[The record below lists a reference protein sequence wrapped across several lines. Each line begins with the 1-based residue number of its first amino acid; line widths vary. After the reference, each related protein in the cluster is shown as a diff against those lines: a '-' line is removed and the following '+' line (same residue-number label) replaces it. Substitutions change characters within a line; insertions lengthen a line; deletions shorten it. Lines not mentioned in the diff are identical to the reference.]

1 MSLIFLASRNPKK
14 LEELRRVLTAVPVA
28 VEVIGPDDVEP
39 YPEPAETEPTFEGNA
54 LIKARAAVAA
64 TGLPSLADD
73 SGLCIDA
80 LNGMPGVLSAR
91 WAGTGK
97 DDVAN
102 TTLVLE
108 QLTDVPDDRR
118 GAEFRCAIALCL
130 PDGREEMTVGA
141 VRGSIIRERR
151 GSGGFG
157 YDPIFVAEGHTA
169 TSAELTPQDKD
180 RISHRGQALRAMAP
194 LVTAAVT
201 DSGRATRSGSGMCGR

>member
-1 MSLIFLASRNPKK
+1 VSQLFLASRNPKK
-14 LEELRRVLTAVPVA
+14 LEELRRVLTALPVA
-28 VEVIGPDDVEP
+28 VDVIGPDDVEP

-54 LIKARAAVAA
+54 LLKARAAVEA

-108 QLTDVPDDRR
+108 QLADVPDERR
-118 GAEFRCAIALCL
+118 GAQFRCAVALCL
-130 PDGREEMTVGA
+130 PDGEEEVTVGSM
-141 VRGSIIRERR
+141 RGTIIRERR

-157 YDPIFVAEGHTA
+157 YDPIFVAEGDTA
-169 TSAELTPQDKD
+169 TSAELAPLDKD
-180 RISHRGQALRAMAP
+180 KISHRGRALRAMAP
-194 LVTAAVT
+194 VVAAAVT
-201 DSGRATRSGSGMCGR
+201 DVGRAASGE

>member
-1 MSLIFLASRNPKK
+1 MSQIFLASRNPKK

-28 VEVIGPDDVEP
+28 VDVLCPDDVEP

-97 DDVAN
+97 DDIAN
-102 TTLVLE
+102 TSLVLE

-118 GAEFRCAIALCL
+118 GAEFRCAVALCL
-130 PDGREEMTVGA
+130 PDGREEVAVGSM
-141 VRGSIIRERR
+141 RGSIIRERR

-157 YDPIFVAEGHTA
+157 YDPIFVAEGDTA
-169 TSAELTPQDKD
+169 TSAELTPQVKD
-180 RISHRGQALRAMAP
+180 RISHRGQALRAIAS
-194 LVTAAVT
+194 VVAGFAH
-201 DSGRATRSGSGMCGR
+201 SGRGSPGD